1 MDAINAAVT
10 KVFDLLLTPFEALG
24 IEWAIILVSGIFGI
38 LALVAFKHISNQR
51 GIKAA
56 KDKIKAHMIEIR
68 LYQDDLGIVSKA
80 IGKVLL
86 RNFQYLFLNF
96 GPFIPLAIPFVF
108 VLAQLVVRYSFD
120 PVPVTADP
128 GSVMAGRG
136 TLVRVEF
143 EKGHAG
149 DARGLEIRYPE
160 GVVPVSPLVPVEAL
174 GEAYQEVVV
183 TTPGVHELELVLPGH
198 DPVRKQLVAGAP
210 GQVRWMQP
218 ERVHGALSAALWP
231 AEPRIDGD
239 SPIAR
244 IAFTYPESELGWL
257 PGSGVLGVL
266 LVFLVASMA
275 FGFALLKP
283 LGVTI

>member
-1 MDAINAAVT
+1 MNAINATIT

-38 LALVAFKHISNQR
+38 LALVAFKHISYQR
-51 GIKAA
+51 GIKGT
-56 KDKIKAHMIEIR
+56 KDRIKGHMIEIR
-68 LYQDDLGIVSKA
+68 LYQDDLGTVSKA

-86 RNFQYLFLNF
+86 RNLQYLALNF

-120 PVPVTADP
+120 PIPITADP
-128 GSVMAGRG
+128 SAVMAGRG

-143 EKGHAG
+143 TDGHAR
-149 DARGLEIRYPE
+149 DAEGLEIRYPE
-160 GVVPVSPLVPVEAL
+160 GVVPVSPLVPVESL

-183 TTPGVHELELVLPGH
+183 TAPGVHELELLLPGQ
-198 DPVRKQLVAGAP
+198 DPVRKRLVAGQR

-218 ERVHGALSAALWP
+218 ERVSGVLSAALWP
-231 AEPRIDGD
+231 AEERIDGS

-244 IAFTYPESELGWL
+244 IAFTYPESDLGWL

-275 FGFALLKP
+275 FGFAMLKP